1 MAQYHSQIPNLLI
14 LIYTENLKFILI
26 NSYDGNGNVPVR
38 ICTTWLEERTAES
51 VDHDPFYLED
61 AMTTDTLLNISMKLG
76 WMLLGD
82 AEKAKIDKDR
92 YWEIGK
98 TKQNEKK

>member
-1 MAQYHSQIPNLLI
+1 
-14 LIYTENLKFILI
+14 
-26 NSYDGNGNVPVR
+26 
-38 ICTTWLEERTAES
+38 
-51 VDHDPFYLED
+51 
-61 AMTTDTLLNISMKLG
+61 MTTDTLLNISMKLG